1 MKSSPEEQKKIAQA
15 GRFSLIDFSIITLP
29 TYKPNWH
36 HEILASK
43 LEAVEKGEV
52 KRLMVFMPPRSGKS
66 QLTTINLPAWY
77 LGRNPNKEVITV
89 SYNAELATEFGG
101 KTRDIIADPIYQI
114 VFSEGIK
121 LKGDERAKGRWR
133 TDKGG
138 SYTSVGMGGGI
149 TGRGCHLLILD
160 DIIKNPEEAES
171 KLIRDKQWDWYR
183 SVAYSRLEKDAA
195 IVITLTRWHL
205 DDLAGRLLA
214 EQDKGGDKWEV
225 IEFPAIAV
233 KDEQYRK
240 IGEPLWPDKYNLDNL
255 NQTKKTVGLYYW
267 NAMYQQNPVLS
278 EHQEFKPGNILYRSR
293 SEVDALNTR
302 RFLTIDTAYSQK
314 QDADFCGIVKNYVDR
329 ENKWNISAF
338 RMRMSPGQLID
349 YLFRSYQD
357 ERFEIIGI
365 EKTAYLVG
373 LKKAIDDEMLKR
385 NTFLPIKELE
395 HREINKHT
403 RIRAL
408 LPRYEIK
415 SVYHIEGECS
425 DLEEEMFAFPRG
437 AKNDVLDAL
446 AYQSQIAEAPSVD
459 DVLYQRQ
466 EAREAAR
473 ERTSDFL

>member
-121 LKGDERAKGRWR
+121 LKEDERAKGRWR

-314 QDADFCGIVKNYVDR
+314 QDADF
-329 ENKWNISAF
+329 SALS
-338 RMRMSPGQLID
+338 RIMST
-349 YLFRSYQD
+349 
-357 ERFEIIGI
+357 
-365 EKTAYLVG
+365 EKTNG
-373 LKKAIDDEMLKR
+373 
-385 NTFLPIKELE
+385 TFRLSE
-395 HREINKHT
+395 
-403 RIRAL
+403 
-408 LPRYEIK
+408 
-415 SVYHIEGECS
+415 
-425 DLEEEMFAFPRG
+425 
-437 AKNDVLDAL
+437 
-446 AYQSQIAEAPSVD
+446 
-459 DVLYQRQ
+459 
-466 EAREAAR
+466 
-473 ERTSDFL
+473 